1 MSKVHFIQ
9 TNPTSTSSATRVNS
23 GQQHVNLEQS
33 LPRIA
38 IHYGDGPGRGEITRM
53 MLAMAGISYDDFR
66 YPGNEFAAI
75 TKPDPTNKEDP
86 TNGSPFPF
94 NQMPALQVNGI
105 MYAQTSS
112 IARFAARLANL
123 YPADVIMQ
131 LKSDQIF
138 EHTGDI
144 QYSTTPLFMDG
155 VPGRAG
161 TTMRPKEE
169 REKAFQQWSVEK
181 LPVMMSQLEHL
192 LEPSG
197 FFIGNSLSW
206 ADVSVFNRLENLNG
220 VAKVYGVEVLNS
232 YPIMKKHSE
241 MVASI
246 PSVKAYLNA
255 RNAMMEKHGMSNKSS
270 GTYGKPGHYK
280 ITSTTSPNIHINIE
294 YVGGM

>member
-9 TNPTSTSSATRVNS
+9 TNPTSSAARVNS

-112 IARFAARLANL
+112 IARFAAR
-123 YPADVIMQ
+123 
-131 LKSDQIF
+131 
-138 EHTGDI
+138 
-144 QYSTTPLFMDG
+144 
-155 VPGRAG
+155 
-161 TTMRPKEE
+161 
-169 REKAFQQWSVEK
+169 
-181 LPVMMSQLEHL
+181 
-192 LEPSG
+192 
-197 FFIGNSLSW
+197 
-206 ADVSVFNRLENLNG
+206 
-220 VAKVYGVEVLNS
+220 
-232 YPIMKKHSE
+232 
-241 MVASI
+241 
-246 PSVKAYLNA
+246 
-255 RNAMMEKHGMSNKSS
+255 
-270 GTYGKPGHYK
+270 
-280 ITSTTSPNIHINIE
+280 
-294 YVGGM
+294 